1 MQCVT
6 VLGSDIITAFYEKHP
21 VCRNFPFPFL
31 LENLSS
37 EYSNADELYEKAVKG
52 GLKGYEIRS
61 REWFSGENPE
71 TVKP

>member
-1 MQCVT
+1 MRRGNSMS
-6 VLGSDIITAFYEKHP
+6 LSSRISSP
-21 VCRNFPFPFL
+21 PFTRSILYAATFL
-31 LENLSS
+31 LENVSS

>member
-1 MQCVT
+1 
-6 VLGSDIITAFYEKHP
+6 
-21 VCRNFPFPFL
+21 